1 MKTYIKI
8 LAAVLLIIMLLS
20 GCDHLA
26 LERNL
31 PGTWRSPDGY
41 TVTFTEDAMS
51 LYDREGEAV
60 FAPALNYTVKGN
72 YLYARLG
79 GESTALFECR
89 VNGDAMTLI
98 YTDSFLTSQLGE
110 DAKSISISL
119 ERCE

>member
-1 MKTYIKI
+1 MKKNIK
-8 LAAVLLIIMLLS
+8 LFAAILLIIMLLC
-20 GCDHLA
+20 GCNHLA

-41 TVTFTEDAMS
+41 TVTFTEYTMT
-51 LYDREGEAV
+51 LYNRDGE
-60 FAPALNYTVKGN
+60 PELDSALKYSVSGN
-72 YLYARLG
+72 YIYANLG

-89 VNGDAMTLI
+89 VNGDKMTLI

>member
-1 MKTYIKI
+1 MKNCLRIIT
-8 LAAVLLIIMLLS
+8 AVLLIIMLFT
-20 GCDHLA
+20 GCNHLA
-26 LERNL
+26 LELNL

-41 TVTFTEDAMS
+41 TVTFTEDTMT
-51 LYDREGEAV
+51 LYDNRGEAV
-60 FAPALNYTVKGN
+60 TEPAMKYTVNGN
-72 YLYARLG
+72 YIYTDIG

-98 YTDSFLTSQLGE
+98 YTESFLTSQLGE